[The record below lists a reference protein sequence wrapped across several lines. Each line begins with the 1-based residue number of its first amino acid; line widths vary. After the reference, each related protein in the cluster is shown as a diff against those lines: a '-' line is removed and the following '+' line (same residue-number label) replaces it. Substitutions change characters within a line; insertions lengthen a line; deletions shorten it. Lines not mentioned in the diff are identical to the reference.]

1 MRTAERLAAGRAG
14 VLAAGLAGGLL
25 PLALA
30 PLGWAVLAVL
40 SPAVL
45 FAVAA
50 LAPRRRA
57 LQAGYAFGLGQFGVG
72 VSWVFVSINDYGGAG
87 PVLSGGVTVLFVAF
101 LALFPLLAVVLG
113 RGLGRCSGVR
123 LLVTLPAAWVAV
135 EWLRTWLFTGF
146 PWLFVG
152 YAALDTPLAGL
163 APVIGV
169 LGLSALLVLLAGAA
183 AWLVVAPGWRRAAS
197 VAALLVAAVAAGV
210 AADRPWTEA
219 HGEPVRA
226 ALLQGNFSQDLKW
239 DPAEL
244 QRIQTRY
251 AELTAEH
258 PEADLVI
265 WPETAIP
272 RRFDAVQPYLEQVA
286 EQVRETG
293 GTLVLGI
300 PYQEWAPDGSQL
312 HNSVAVLGE
321 ERDVYHKRHLVPY
334 GEYVPFRDLFG
345 RSLDFLGAPM
355 ADYSRGPRP
364 EPLAVDN
371 RLRLGATIC
380 YEVAYP
386 VAVRRTAGE
395 VDLLVNVSNDA
406 WFGDSL
412 APHQHLQKARMRAAE
427 SGRWMLRAT
436 NTGITAV
443 IGPDGEVVERRPQF
457 EVATL
462 ATEVERRSGTTPYA
476 RIGDGPLLGLLAA
489 ALLLPGGLRWYRR
502 RRVGG
507 SAAE

>member
-1 MRTAERLAAGRAG
+1 MTTAERLAAGRAG
-14 VLAAGLAGGLL
+14 VFAAGLAGAGL
-25 PLALA
+25 PLAFA
-30 PLGWAVLAVL
+30 PLDWALLAVLA
-40 SPAVL
+40 PAVL

-87 PVLSGGVTVLFVAF
+87 PALSGLVTVVFVAF
-101 LALFPLLAVVLG
+101 MALFPMLAVALG
-113 RGLGRCSGVR
+113 RGLGRGPGLR

-169 LGLSALLVLLAGAA
+169 LGLSALLVLFAGAA
-183 AWLVVAPGWRRAAS
+183 AWLVTAPGWRRGAS
-197 VAALLVAAVAAGV
+197 VAALAVAAVAAGL

-219 HGEPVRA
+219 QGEPVRA
-226 ALLQGNFSQDLKW
+226 ALIQGNFSQDIKW
-239 DPAEL
+239 DPVQLE
-244 QRIQTRY
+244 RIQSRY

-258 PEADLVI
+258 AGADLVV

-272 RRFDAVQPYLEQVA
+272 RRFDTVQPYLEQVA
-286 EQVRETG
+286 ERVREAG

-300 PYQEWAPDGSQL
+300 PYREWAPDGGQL
-312 HNSVAVLGE
+312 HNSVVVLGE
-321 ERDVYHKRHLVPY
+321 QRDVYHKRHLVPY

-355 ADYSRGPRP
+355 ADYSPGPRP
-364 EPLAVDN
+364 EPLAVDD
-371 RLRLGATIC
+371 RLRLGATVC

-386 VAVRRTAGE
+386 VAVRRTAGA

-427 SGRWMLRAT
+427 AGRWMLRAT

-443 IGPDGEVVERRPQF
+443 IGPDGGVVERRAQF

-462 ATEVERRSGTTPYA
+462 VTEVERRSGVTPYA

-489 ALLLPGGLRWYRR
+489 ALVLPGGLRWYARR
-502 RRVGG
+502 RRA
-507 SAAE
+507 SAAD

>member
-1 MRTAERLAAGRAG
+1 MRSLDRLIAGRLG
-14 VLAAGLAGGLL
+14 VLVAGLAGAGL
-25 PLALA
+25 PLAFA
-30 PLGWAVLAVL
+30 PLDWAVLAVL
-40 SPAVL
+40 APAVL

-87 PVLSGGVTVLFVAF
+87 PVLSALVTLLFVAF
-101 LALFPLLAVVLG
+101 LALFPMLAVALG
-113 RGLGRCSGVR
+113 RVAGRSPGQR

-152 YAALDTPLAGL
+152 YAALDTPLSGL
-163 APVIGV
+163 APVVGV

-183 AWLVVAPGWRRAAS
+183 AWLVIAPGWRRGAS
-197 VAALLVAAVAAGV
+197 VAALAVAVLAAGL
-210 AADRPWTEA
+210 AADRAVWTEPR
-219 HGEPVRA
+219 GEPVRA
-226 ALLQGNFSQDLKW
+226 ALIQGNFSQDIKW
-239 DPAEL
+239 DPAQLE
-244 QRIQTRY
+244 RIQTRY

-258 PEADLVI
+258 AGADLVL

-272 RRFDAVQPYLEQVA
+272 RRFDTVQPYLEQVA
-286 EQVRETG
+286 GRVREAG
-293 GTLVLGI
+293 GTLVLGV
-300 PYQEWAPDGSQL
+300 PYREWAPDGGTL
-312 HNSVAVLGE
+312 HNSVVVLGE
-321 ERDVYHKRHLVPY
+321 ERSVYHKRHLVPY

-355 ADYSRGPRP
+355 ADYTPGPRP
-364 EPLAVDN
+364 EPLAVDD
-371 RLRLGATIC
+371 RLHLGATVC

-386 VAVRRTAGE
+386 VAVRRTAGA

-412 APHQHLQKARMRAAE
+412 APHQHLQKARMRSAE
-427 SGRWMLRAT
+427 AGRWMLRAT

-457 EVATL
+457 EVTTL
-462 ATEVERRSGTTPYA
+462 VTEVERRSGATPYA
-476 RIGDGPLLGLLAA
+476 RIGDGPLLGLLAG
-489 ALLLPGGLRWYRR
+489 ALVLPGGLRWYARR
-502 RRVGG
+502 RRA
-507 SAAE
+507 SAAD